1 MTATTDGARR
11 SSRRKAPEKSFWTME
26 IGRGSGDDDAVAHP
40 PFEPR
45 LPRVNLL
52 PASVEVRFAA
62 RRVRRV
68 LYAVAVVLVL
78 AFTGVWWQ
86 QSTSIA
92 NSERLLA
99 AAQGANSQIREQV
112 DALAPVTALYKQ
124 ITDEQG
130 LVAAALAAQPQ
141 AAAVVNRLVSAGA
154 DAGSVQFD
162 SVSVQYHGIPEAGGT
177 LNPCP
182 NPDPFATD
190 ITVGCVTFSGSAA
203 DRAEVSALL
212 TTLTAD
218 AFFIGPYVNNS
229 TIVQGDDSDG
239 RVSFTGT
246 VGVAADAL
254 IEPLT
259 EEQIQVILTPPPA
272 EDDPAAGEGAQP

>member
-11 SSRRKAPEKSFWTME
+11 AGRKKTAEKSFWTMDL
-26 IGRGSGDDDAVAHP
+26 GRGSTDDDSYAHP

-62 RRVRRV
+62 RRVRRM
-68 LYAVAVVLVL
+68 LYAVGVVLVL
-78 AFTGVWWQ
+78 AFAGVWWQ
-86 QSTSIA
+86 QSTTIA
-92 NSERLLA
+92 DSERLLA
-99 AAQGANSQIREQV
+99 AAQSANAQIREQV
-112 DALAPVTALYKQ
+112 DALAPVTALYRQ

-130 LVAAALAAQPQ
+130 LVATALAAQPQ
-141 AAAVVNRLVSAGA
+141 AAAVVTRLVAAGA
-154 DAGSVQFD
+154 DAGSVRFD
-162 SVSVQYHGIPEAGGT
+162 SVAVQYHGIPTPGGT

-203 DRAEVSALL
+203 DRAEVSSLL

-218 AFFIGPYVNNS
+218 AFFVGPYVNNS

-239 RVSFTGT
+239 RASFTGT
-246 VGVAADAL
+246 VGVSAAA
-254 IEPLT
+254 LT
-259 EEQIQVILTPPPA
+259 ELLTDEQIQAILTPPPTEDEAATA
-272 EDDPAAGEGAQP
+272 EGTDQ